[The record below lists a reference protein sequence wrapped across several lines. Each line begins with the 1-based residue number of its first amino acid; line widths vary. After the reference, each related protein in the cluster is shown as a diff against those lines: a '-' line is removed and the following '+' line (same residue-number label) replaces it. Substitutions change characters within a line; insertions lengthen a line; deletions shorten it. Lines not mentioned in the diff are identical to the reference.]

1 MSEHLH
7 MTMDRNIFNLKLSV
21 EATSA
26 YIIVTAV
33 TGESVRPSLE
43 VIRAKWNKED
53 HDLDAALNELMDRG
67 VLQHRTGPDG
77 KDLYYPNPS
86 SLWR

>member
-7 MTMDRNIFNLKLSV
+7 AIMDRNIFNLKLTV

-33 TGESVRPSLE
+33 MGENVHPTRE
-43 VIRAKWNKED
+43 VIRAKWNKD
-53 HDLDAALNELMDRG
+53 DRDLEAALSELMDRG
-67 VLQHRTGPDG
+67 VLQHRTGLDG
-77 KDLYYPNPS
+77 ADLYYPNPS